1 MSPKMQEA
9 PQNPPRSLTA
19 PRVDLLGVG
28 ISDTNPADA
37 LRSIEW
43 WLDKGKKDYVCV
55 TPVSGVVAALED
67 PATLRA
73 IDGAGLTVPDGMPVV
88 WAIRRAGAGQAERVY
103 GPDLM
108 LSACER
114 AAQRSWPC
122 FFYGGKETVADT
134 VATRLASRYRGMEIA
149 GTHCPPFR
157 ELTMREEEDLAAE
170 INASG
175 ARLVWVGVSTPKQDL
190 WMARMVE
197 RLRGPV
203 VLIGVG
209 AAFNVHAG
217 LVKRPPDWLGP
228 LGLFWL
234 YRLLQEPR
242 RLWRRYLIGNA
253 QFVTAILRRRPYLR
267 GPRTADHGGRG

>member
-1 MSPKMQEA
+1 MSGVGGTERADDRGA
-9 PQNPPRSLTA
+9 PAAAGAPRSVTS

-37 LRSIEW
+37 VRTVEW
-43 WLDKGKKDYVCV
+43 WLEGGRKNYVCV
-55 TPVSGVVAALED
+55 TPVSGVMAAQED
-67 PATLRA
+67 PAALRA
-73 IDGAGLTVPDGMPVV
+73 IDGAGLTVPDGMPLV
-88 WAIRRAGAGQAERVY
+88 WASRRAGARQAERVY

-108 LSACER
+108 LALCEL

-122 FFYGGKETVADT
+122 FFYGGKEGVADE
-134 VATRLASRYRGMEIA
+134 VAAKLGSSYPGLPVA

-157 ELTMREEEDLAAE
+157 ELTADEEDALTAQ
-170 INASG
+170 IDASG
-175 ARLVWVGVSTPKQDL
+175 ARIVWVGISTPKQDL

-197 RLRGPV
+197 GLRGPI

-209 AAFNVHAG
+209 AAFDVHAG

-234 YRLLQEPR
+234 YRLAQEPR
-242 RLWRRYLIGNA
+242 RLWRRYLVGNTK
-253 QFVTAILRRRPYLR
+253 FVSGIIRRPPRLR
-267 GPRTADHGGRG
+267 T